1 MLGFI
6 NLDKSQCEQKI
17 AKEKNAEQKSSEQKA
32 LEQAFRDAA
41 YFQEVRIGERFLFYR
56 SFIRVKYV
64 ALERVERA
72 HLRVETGE
80 SGDLPT
86 QAVYLVLMLGDGQEV
101 KLHMERYDT
110 AKKMFDYLKEKHPRI
125 NCSFAK

>member
-1 MLGFI
+1 MLRFK
-6 NLDKSQCEQKI
+6 NLGKGQCEQKRP
-17 AKEKNAEQKSSEQKA
+17 EQKNAEQNF
-32 LEQAFRDAA
+32 LEQAFHDAA
-41 YFQEVRIGERFLFYR
+41 YFQEVRIGESFLFYR

>member
-17 AKEKNAEQKSSEQKA
+17 AKEKNADQKSSEQKA

-41 YFQEVRIGERFLFYR
+41 YFQEVRIGES